1 MTGTKGTPAPAA
13 APAATL
19 AATAATPQTEGS
31 ELSAEQQLIAAL
43 TEAPDETAP
52 TADAGEAP
60 VLSHAEQDSG
70 DSLEDAV
77 TDPPA
82 EAEGEADA
90 EAADTET
97 ESEAEAEAEAEDEPK
112 PQVPLKRLNK
122 EVARRKGL
130 EAERDELKAELAELK
145 AAQAET
151 PATPAATGVDDAP
164 EVAQHRQKEA
174 ALNADLAGA
183 KALRLQARNDPEG
196 VAARIKAALKVD
208 VAADPEDLR
217 DFLTDYIEERQAGVG
232 EVREQLQAARA
243 KVEAA
248 AQQTRAAVAKEVL
261 ASSPWVKDPEDA
273 RTRQVHQALKHP
285 VLKAHPLGL
294 KIAVALVDYEH
305 RRQAAAKVAA
315 RGKTTATTTTTAAPA
330 TVRPA
335 MGGGGGGKPGQAV
348 DAKKA
353 AERRFQENPSEEA
366 LLAMLAD

>member
-1 MTGTKGTPAPAA
+1 MTGQKGTPAPAA

-19 AATAATPQTEGS
+19 AATAATPQEEGS
-31 ELSAEQQLIAAL
+31 VQDVEASLLAAL
-43 TEAPDETAP
+43 TEAPDETGP
-52 TADAGEAP
+52 TADAGEP
-60 VLSHAEQDSG
+60 TVLSHAEQDSG
-70 DSLEDAV
+70 DSLGDAV
-77 TDPPA
+77 TDPA
-82 EAEGEADA
+82 EAEGDADA

-97 ESEAEAEAEAEDEPK
+97 EGEPEAEAEDEPK

-122 EVARRKGL
+122 EVARRKGV

-151 PATPAATGVDDAP
+151 PATAANGVDDAP

-196 VAARIKAALKVD
+196 VAARLKAALKVD
-208 VAADPEDLR
+208 VAADPETLR

-243 KVEAA
+243 KVEAQ

-261 ASSPWVKDPEDA
+261 ATSPWVKDPEDA

-294 KIAVALVDYEH
+294 KLAVAFVDYEH

-315 RGKTTATTTTTAAPA
+315 RGKTTATTATAAPA

-335 MGGGGGGKPGQAV
+335 MGGGSGGKPGKAV
-348 DAKKA
+348 DAKAA